1 MADDDDVIDLAER
14 RAAAPAPAGDPP
26 AGLRREP
33 MTSTV
38 GHCKHPHARIDEAE
52 RKAWCKACG
61 VELDVW
67 AVIATLA
74 DRYEQ
79 GWKLRDWIAGLRA
92 ERSELE
98 AEVKSLKSE
107 RARLRAE
114 LKSLGGRVRERK
126 AATAPNVVKL
136 RGNPGG

>member
-1 MADDDDVIDLAER
+1 MADVVDIGKR
-14 RAAAPAPAGDPP
+14 RPPPTEGPAM
-26 AGLRREP
+26 GLRREP
-33 MTSTV
+33 MTKVV
-38 GHCKHPHARIDEAE
+38 GHCKHGMVRINEAE
-52 RKAWCKACG
+52 RKVWCKACG
-61 VELDVW
+61 VDLDVW
-67 AVIATLA
+67 AVVAATS
-74 DRYEQ
+74 DRYQ
-79 GWKLRDWIAGLRA
+79 SGWNTADWIVGLRA

-98 AEVKSLKSE
+98 AEVKALKSE